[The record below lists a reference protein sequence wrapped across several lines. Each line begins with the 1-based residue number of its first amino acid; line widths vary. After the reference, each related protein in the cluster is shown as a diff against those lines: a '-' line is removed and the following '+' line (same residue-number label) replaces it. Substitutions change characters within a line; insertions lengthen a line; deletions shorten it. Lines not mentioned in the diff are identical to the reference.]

1 MISAPR
7 FNSAICSDIPVP
19 PYTHT
24 ALRFKD
30 LVNFLH
36 SFPICIHSSRVGV
49 MITAETLPQVKITP
63 PNLKLNYG
71 LQTYNKHQ
79 QLSPYALST
88 PTFLIP
94 TGLFQ
99 PSTFLCLT

>member
-49 MITAETLPQVKITP
+49 MITAKTLPHVKITHLT
-63 PNLKLNYG
+63 LKLNYAP
-71 LQTYNKHQ
+71 LTYNKNR
-79 QLSPYALST
+79 
-88 PTFLIP
+88 
-94 TGLFQ
+94 
-99 PSTFLCLT
+99 